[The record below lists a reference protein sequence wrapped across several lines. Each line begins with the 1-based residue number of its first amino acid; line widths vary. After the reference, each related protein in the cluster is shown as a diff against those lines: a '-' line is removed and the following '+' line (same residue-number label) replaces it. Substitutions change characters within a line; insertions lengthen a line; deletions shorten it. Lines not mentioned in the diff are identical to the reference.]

1 MSKDKK
7 KTPYQKPAI
16 VYRQSMESVATAC
29 DMNANGKGDSSCT
42 VLNS

>member
-1 MSKDKK
+1 MKKVQK
-7 KTPYQKPAI
+7 KTYEKPEV

>member
-1 MSKDKK
+1 MNQTEEK
-7 KTPYQKPAI
+7 KTYEKPSI

-29 DMNANGKGDSSCT
+29 DPNANGKGDDMCT